1 MGRPIKKK
9 FFGNTNTGSGSTGAD
24 NGIGGEG
31 VDSIN
36 WSTLGAF
43 IGNAAV
49 APITMPNLPAPSLPG
64 GVQAT
69 WTMQFEVESVT
80 TGAGK
85 TDLAVGDTFTVASI
99 PGMIAKV
106 TDVSGANAVFSVTT
120 TGASRGDALDLA
132 DIPKD
137 TQGITLTQSGGTGTA
152 GTFLT
157 DIAFR
162 VKSSTVTITEA
173 GSGYLGTETFAF
185 TKPGTTGGTVP
196 AGTIVLTTTQQ
207 NAIAGVAY
215 VPGGSN
221 AVAYD
226 IVKQEAS
233 HRYLVTTSEGTGQCK
248 LVADSPSEGEMTIVA
263 TDSLG
268 STYYV
273 TKLTARRALLTRKAD
288 GGSGYEYASG
298 DVAGWTL
305 DSADTGIVSIAN
317 N

>member
-9 FFGNTNTGSGSTGAD
+9 YFGNLNTATGSLAD
-24 NGIGGEG
+24 DGIGGEG
-31 VDSIN
+31 IAGIS
-36 WSTLGAF
+36 WSTLGSF
-43 IGNAAV
+43 MGNGAV
-49 APITMPNLPAPSLPG
+49 APITVPSLPAPTLPG

-69 WTMQFEVESVT
+69 WSVLFDVESVT

-85 TDLAVGDTFTVASI
+85 TDLAVGDTFTWAVV
-99 PGMIAKV
+99 PGLIAKV
-106 TDVSGANAVFSVTT
+106 TDLSGANAIFSVTT
-120 TGASRGDALDLA
+120 TGASRGTPLA
-132 DIPKD
+132 VGSLPQDSQ
-137 TQGITLTQSGGTGTA
+137 TITMTQSGGTGTA
-152 GTFLT
+152 GTFVVDVLFR
-157 DIAFR
+157 IA
-162 VKSSTVTITEA
+162 SATIVES
-173 GSGYLGTETFAF
+173 GSGYTGAETFTF
-185 TKPGTTGGTVP
+185 TKPVSTVGTVP
-196 AGTIVLTTTQQ
+196 AGTITLTTTQQ

-215 VPGGSN
+215 VTGGSS

-233 HRYLVTTSEGTGQCK
+233 HRYLVTTSEGTSQCK

-298 DVAGWTL
+298 AVAGWTL
-305 DSADTGIVSIAN
+305 DSPDTGIVSIAN
-317 N
+317 A